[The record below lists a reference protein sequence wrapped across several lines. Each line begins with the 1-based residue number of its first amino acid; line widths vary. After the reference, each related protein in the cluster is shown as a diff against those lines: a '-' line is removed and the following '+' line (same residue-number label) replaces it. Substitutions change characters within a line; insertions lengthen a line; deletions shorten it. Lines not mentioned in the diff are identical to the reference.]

1 MTEKRLR
8 IAIDGPAS
16 AGKSTVAKIL
26 AKDLGYIYCDTGAMY
41 RALTYMAMENN
52 ISIDDEAGLVQLLQD
67 MTITF
72 DPSAEIQKVFVNGK
86 EVTDEIRQSDVTNGV
101 SAVSA
106 HQAVRV
112 ELVKRQQE
120 IAKTGG
126 IVMDGRDIGTAVLP
140 DAEIKIFLVASVT
153 ERAERRFKE
162 NQTKGITTALEVLQ
176 QEIAD
181 RDYKDST
188 RKVSPLLQAEDAILV
203 DTTSLSIEGVVAKI
217 KSIIEE
223 TVKK

>member
-8 IAIDGPAS
+8 IASDGPAS

-120 IAKTGG
+120 IAKAGG

>member
-1 MTEKRLR
+1 MTEKKLR

-41 RALTYMAMENN
+41 RSLTYWALQNHVDPN
-52 ISIDDEAGLVQLLQD
+52 DEAALMKLLKE
-67 MTITF
+67 MVIAF
-72 DPSAEIQKVFVNGK
+72 DPGEESQKVFVNDQ
-86 EVTDEIRQSDVTNGV
+86 EVTEEIRQSDVTNQV

-106 HQAVRV
+106 HELVRE

-120 IAKTGG
+120 IAGLGG
-126 IVMDGRDIGTAVLP
+126 IVMDGRDIGTTVLP
-140 DAEIKIFLVASVT
+140 DAEVKVFLVASVR

-162 NQTKGITTALEVLQ
+162 NQLKGITTPLDILQ
-176 QEIAD
+176 KEIAD

-188 RKVSPLLQAEDAILV
+188 RAVSPLVQAEDAVLV
-203 DTTSLSIEGVVAKI
+203 DTTGLSIEGVVAKLKELI
-217 KSIIEE
+217 ARNEK
-223 TVKK
+223 

>member
-1 MTEKRLR
+1 M
-8 IAIDGPAS
+8 DGPAS

-52 ISIDDEAGLVQLLQD
+52 ISVDDEAGLVQLLQD

-120 IAKTGG
+120 IAKAGG

>member
-52 ISIDDEAGLVQLLQD
+52 ISVDDEAGLIQLLQD

-120 IAKTGG
+120 IAKAGG

>member
-41 RALTYMAMENN
+41 RALTYMAMKNN

-120 IAKTGG
+120 IAKAGG

-140 DAEIKIFLVASVT
+140 DAEIKIFLVASAT